1 MWQKPQLMTAIAD
14 LLLLAAAAALLV
26 AGALMATRLP
36 FFTLSEVRVQHELKE
51 VRRAEIERALGG
63 LLHGNFFSTNLE
75 AVRQSL
81 EKISWV
87 RRAEVRRRWP
97 ARLDISIEEHEPA
110 ARWGDGATQL
120 VNTYG
125 EVFVATLPPEVA
137 LPTLHGPVGSA
148 QEVLNHYA
156 AFAAALRPTGHRPA
170 QLTLSPRLAWQLRLD
185 DGMTLELGREQQKA
199 PVRLR
204 LQRFV
209 EFYPTVLAARNPRP
223 LAVDMRYPNGF
234 ALRQAAAAN
243 GNNEGRGRK

>member
-26 AGALMATRLP
+26 AGAVMATRLP
-36 FFTLSEVRVQHELKE
+36 VFTLSEVVVLHELKE
-51 VRRAEIERALGG
+51 VRRGEVERALGG
-63 LLHGNFFSTNLE
+63 LLRGNFFSTNLD
-75 AVRQSL
+75 ALRQSL

-87 RRAEVRRRWP
+87 RHAEVRRRWP
-97 ARLDISIEEHEPA
+97 ARLEVNIEEHEPA
-110 ARWGDGATQL
+110 ARWGDGAGQL

-125 EVFVATLPPEVA
+125 EVFVATLPPEIA
-137 LPTLHGPVGSA
+137 LPALHGPAGSA

-156 AFAAALRPTGHRPA
+156 EFAATLKPTGHQPA
-170 QLTLSPRLAWQLRLD
+170 QLTLSPRLAWQLKLD

-199 PVRLR
+199 PVRMR

-209 EFYPTVLAARNPRP
+209 DYYPTVLAGRNPRP

-234 ALRQAAAAN
+234 ALRQAAVAN
-243 GNNEGRGRK
+243 SSNEGRGKK